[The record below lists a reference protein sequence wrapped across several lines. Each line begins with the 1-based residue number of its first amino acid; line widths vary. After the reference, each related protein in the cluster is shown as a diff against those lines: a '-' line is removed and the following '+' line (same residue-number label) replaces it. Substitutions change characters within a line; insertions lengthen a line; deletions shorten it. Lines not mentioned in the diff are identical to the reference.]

1 MVTLDYLPPDILE
14 ILNIKLCNIQN
25 KLNFKNISKY
35 FNENVIVEYNFE
47 NKFKLFAEKNN
58 FDLENINFSKLRLF
72 DKNLNNNTLCVKF
85 NSQIID
91 FNILSTN
98 FDLMLPISNMYNSS
112 FKIYSKI
119 KPNNWVWYH
128 NDIEFLT

>member
-1 MVTLDYLPPDILE
+1 MITLNNLPPDILE

-25 KLNFKNISKY
+25 KLDFKNISKY
-35 FNENVIVEYNFE
+35 FNENVIVDYNFE
-47 NKFKLFAEKNN
+47 NKFKLFAEQNN
-58 FDLENINFSKLRLF
+58 FDLENIDLSKLRLF
-72 DKNLNNNTLCVKF
+72 DKNLKNNILSVKF
-85 NSQIID
+85 NSKIID
-91 FNILSTN
+91 FNILYTD
-98 FDLMLPISNMYNSS
+98 FDLMLQFSNMYKSS

>member
-1 MVTLDYLPPDILE
+1 MITLNNLPPDILE

-25 KLNFKNISKY
+25 KLDFKNISKY
-35 FNENVIVEYNFE
+35 FNENVIVDYNFE
-47 NKFKLFAEKNN
+47 NKFKLFAEQNN
-58 FDLENINFSKLRLF
+58 FDLENIDLSKLRLF
-72 DKNLNNNTLCVKF
+72 DKNLKNNILSVKF
-85 NSQIID
+85 NSKIID
-91 FNILSTN
+91 FNILYTD
-98 FDLMLPISNMYNSS
+98 FDLMLPFSNIYNSS

>member
-1 MVTLDYLPPDILE
+1 MITLDNLPPDILE
-14 ILNIKLCNIQN
+14 ILNIKLSNIQN

-58 FDLENINFSKLRLF
+58 FDLENINLSKLRLF
-72 DKNLNNNTLCVKF
+72 DKNLKNNILFVKF
-85 NSQIID
+85 NSKIID

-98 FDLMLPISNMYNSS
+98 FDLMLPFSNMYSSS

-119 KPNNWVWYH
+119 KPSNWVWYH

>member
-1 MVTLDYLPPDILE
+1 MITLDNLPPDILE

-58 FDLENINFSKLRLF
+58 FDLENIDLSKLRLF
-72 DKNLNNNTLCVKF
+72 DKNLKNNTLSVKF

-98 FDLMLPISNMYNSS
+98 FDLMLQFSNLYNSS

-119 KPNNWVWYH
+119 KPSNWIWYH